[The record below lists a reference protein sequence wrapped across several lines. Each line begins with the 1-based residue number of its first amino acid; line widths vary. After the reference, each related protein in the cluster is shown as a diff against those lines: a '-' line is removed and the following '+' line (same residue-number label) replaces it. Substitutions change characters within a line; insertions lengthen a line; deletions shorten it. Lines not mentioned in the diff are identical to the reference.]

1 MALRFTAAECS
12 EQFFVLRVLDRV
24 RQILAQKLGRAAR
37 DLDRELDVWLRQNV
51 GKIRFGCD
59 QNVRRLRFDRNDAA
73 QPIFQRR
80 EFARYV
86 NVKIDRVRVGHR
98 VALENR
104 HVLDEKKLTADRRL
118 QNAQIDRIARA
129 EFFEIEFFQPIVE
142 PLQARKL
149 GVDRQSRVVIDL
161 AVVLME
167 TQSDSLERPRGQ
179 VAFDEFLARRC

>member
-1 MALRFTAAECS
+1 M
-12 EQFFVLRVLDRV
+12 
-24 RQILAQKLGRAAR
+24 
-37 DLDRELDVWLRQNV
+37 
-51 GKIRFGCD
+51 FG
-59 QNVRRLRFDRNDAA
+59 RLRFDRNDAA

-80 EFARYV
+80 EFARNV
-86 NVKIDRVRVGHR
+86 NIKIDRVRVGHR

-104 HVLDEKKLTADRRL
+104 HVLNEKKLTADRRL

-167 TQSDSLERPRGQ
+167 TQSNSLERPRGQ
-179 VAFDEFLARRC
+179 VTLDEFLGDAVEIGVAIVRERALHEALETKLRGPKGSVTIS